1 MGWISYKTA
10 STSLATSIGIG
21 INIFYIIM
29 ALFIKLPWKFFQFIL
44 NALPLA
50 SSQIINEVSG
60 FQFDMGIWRPY
71 AVMVSMVVVF
81 FVFYFLLYRA
91 ICKNKI

>member
-1 MGWISYKTA
+1 M
-10 STSLATSIGIG
+10 
-21 INIFYIIM
+21 
-29 ALFIKLPWKFFQFIL
+29 
-44 NALPLA
+44 PLA

-81 FVFYFLLYRA
+81 IAFGILLSHAVWREE
-91 ICKNKI
+91 I